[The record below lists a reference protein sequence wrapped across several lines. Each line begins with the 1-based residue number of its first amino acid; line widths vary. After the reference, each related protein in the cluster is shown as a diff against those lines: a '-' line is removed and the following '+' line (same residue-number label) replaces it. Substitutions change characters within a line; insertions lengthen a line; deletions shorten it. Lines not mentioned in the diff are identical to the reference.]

1 MEQVTELLLPKK
13 KKISFFFFTFYFIY
27 GIKEIL
33 ETPLLNEG
41 LIKLMVK
48 VLMIFKN
55 SVTGPSDKSNYW
67 MLYEDDL
74 TITF

>member
-1 MEQVTELLLPKK
+1 MEQVTELLLPTTKK
-13 KKISFFFFTFYFIY
+13 SLFSSSHFIY